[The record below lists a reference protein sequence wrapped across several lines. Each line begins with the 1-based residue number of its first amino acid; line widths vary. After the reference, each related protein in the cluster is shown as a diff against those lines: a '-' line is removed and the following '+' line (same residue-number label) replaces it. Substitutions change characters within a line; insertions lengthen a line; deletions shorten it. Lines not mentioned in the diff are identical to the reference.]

1 MINFSVKKFLSFA
14 LLIGISI
21 NLPCFAQTENEKI
34 QDFLIT
40 NDFIIK
46 NDTPKT
52 FQQQAIH
59 DFLITEDFISKNS
72 TQFSPA
78 KSAIRDEFM
87 QNRLK
92 DCEYRVYKQKKYD
105 FQNVNHLF
113 VKVHSAKIISTKNPM
128 NVGDEV
134 FFMVSENVTKNGKIL
149 VKKGELVSARVETIS
164 ESGTYGVA
172 ADIIIGN
179 FKIGNTSLTGEIS
192 KEGFTH
198 AYWVIPVSQAAG
210 FFIPFSNYAFRF
222 IRGGHAKITPKETF
236 ELQLPDEFWQQTKAK
251 TL

>member
-52 FQQQAIH
+52 FQQQAIQ

-92 DCEYRVYKQKKYD
+92 DCEYKVYKQKKYD

-113 VKVHSAKIISTKNPM
+113 VKEKFSLKK
-128 NVGDEV
+128 
-134 FFMVSENVTKNGKIL
+134 ENSFQQGSKQSQRAELTELRRIL
-149 VKKGELVSARVETIS
+149 S
-164 ESGTYGVA
+164 
-172 ADIIIGN
+172 
-179 FKIGNTSLTGEIS
+179 
-192 KEGFTH
+192 
-198 AYWVIPVSQAAG
+198 
-210 FFIPFSNYAFRF
+210 
-222 IRGGHAKITPKETF
+222 
-236 ELQLPDEFWQQTKAK
+236 
-251 TL
+251 